1 MIARTHR
8 LPVVRQCRL
17 VELSRSTAYY
27 RPREESEE
35 NLAVMKEIDRLYME
49 RPTSGSRTIKSKLQA
64 KGVCI
69 ARSRIVRLMRLMGFG
84 AIYPKRRT
92 SSPGQG
98 HKIYPYLL
106 RSLKVTRP
114 RQVYAADI
122 TYIPMAKGFLYL
134 VAVIDWY
141 SRKVLAHRLSNTMD
155 AAFCVEATEE
165 AIVRYGAPELFNTD
179 QGAQFTSE
187 AFTGALKA
195 HGVRISMD
203 GKGRW
208 LDNVYVER
216 LWRSLKQEEVYRRAY
231 DTVAEA
237 RKGIADYLRYFNEER
252 PHQGL
257 DNRTPDDVFY
267 KRKPLNRAA

>member
-17 VELSRSTAYY
+17 VEPSRSTAYY

-165 AIVRYGAPELFNTD
+165 AIVRYGAPEVFNTD

>member
-1 MIARTHR
+1 
-8 LPVVRQCRL
+8 
-17 VELSRSTAYY
+17 
-27 RPREESEE
+27 
-35 NLAVMKEIDRLYME
+35 MKEIDRIYME
-49 RPTSGSRTIKSKLQA
+49 RPTSGSRTIKSLLEA
-64 KGVCI
+64 KGHTA
-69 ARSRIVRLMRLMGFG
+69 ARSRVARLMRLMGLR

-92 SSPGQG
+92 SSPGTG

-106 RSLKVTRP
+106 KTMTIDKP
-114 RQVYAADI
+114 GQVYAADI
-122 TYIPMAKGFLYL
+122 TFIPMERGFLYL
-134 VAVIDWY
+134 TAVIDWY

-155 AAFCVEATEE
+155 ARFCVEALEE
-165 AIVRYGAPELFNTD
+165 AIARYGAPEVFNTD

-187 AFTGALKA
+187 AFTSALKA

-216 LWRSLKQEEVYRRAY
+216 FWRSLKQEEVYRRAY

-257 DNRTPDDVFY
+257 DDRTPDDVY
-267 KRKPLNRAA
+267 YRRKPLTKAA

>member
-8 LPVVRQCRL
+8 LPVVRQCKL
-17 VELSRSTAYY
+17 LELSRSTAYY
-27 RPREESEE
+27 RPRQESEE

-49 RPTSGSRTIKSKLQA
+49 RPTSGSRTIKSKLESR
-64 KGVCI
+64 GIRI
-69 ARSRIVRLMRLMGFG
+69 ARSRVVRLMRLMGLR
-84 AIYPKRRT
+84 AIYSKRRT
-92 SSPGQG
+92 SSPGEG

-106 RSLKVTRP
+106 RGMKVTRP
-114 RQVYAADI
+114 RKVYAADI

-134 VAVIDWY
+134 AAVIDWH

-165 AIVRYGAPELFNTD
+165 AIVRYGAPEVFNTD

-195 HGVRISMD
+195 HGVHISMD

-208 LDNVYVER
+208 LENVYVER
-216 LWRSLKQEEVYRRAY
+216 LWCSLKQEEVYRRAY

-267 KRKPLNRAA
+267 KRKPLPKAA

>member
-1 MIARTHR
+1 
-8 LPVVRQCRL
+8 
-17 VELSRSTAYY
+17 
-27 RPREESEE
+27 
-35 NLAVMKEIDRLYME
+35 MKEIDRIYMD
-49 RPTSGSRTIKSKLQA
+49 RPTSGSRTIKSLLEA
-64 KGVCI
+64 KGHTA
-69 ARSRIVRLMRLMGFG
+69 ARSRVARLMRLMGLM

-92 SSPGQG
+92 SSPGTG

-106 RSLKVTRP
+106 KTMTIDKP
-114 RQVYAADI
+114 GQVYAADI
-122 TYIPMAKGFLYL
+122 TFIPMERGFLYL
-134 VAVIDWY
+134 TAVIDWH
-141 SRKVLAHRLSNTMD
+141 SRKVLAHRISNTMD
-155 AAFCVEATEE
+155 ARFCVEALEE
-165 AIVRYGAPELFNTD
+165 AIARYGAPEVFNTD

-216 LWRSLKQEEVYRRAY
+216 FWRSLKQEEVYRRAY
-231 DTVAEA
+231 DTVVEA

-257 DNRTPDDVFY
+257 DNRTPDDVY
-267 KRKPLNRAA
+267 YRRKPLTKAA

>member
-1 MIARTHR
+1 MRSFQPHLFVILGASGDLTSRK
-8 LPVVRQCRL
+8 L
-17 VELSRSTAYY
+17 VPALFH
-27 RPREESEE
+27 
-35 NLAVMKEIDRLYME
+35 LME

-69 ARSRIVRLMRLMGFG
+69 ARSRIVRLMRLMGLR
-84 AIYPKRRT
+84 AIYAKRRM
-92 SSPGQG
+92 SSPGTG

-106 RSLKVTRP
+106 KTMKIDKLG
-114 RQVYAADI
+114 QVYAADI

-134 VAVIDWY
+134 VVVIDWY
-141 SRKVLAHRLSNTMD
+141 SRKVLARRLSNTLD
-155 AAFCVEATEE
+155 AGFCVEAAEE
-165 AIVRYGAPELFNTD
+165 AIVRYGAPDVFNTD

-257 DNRTPDDVFY
+257 DNRTPDDVY
-267 KRKPLNRAA
+267 YRRKPLTKAA

>member
-8 LPVVRQCRL
+8 LPVVRQCKL

-27 RPREESEE
+27 TPREESEE

-49 RPTSGSRTIKSKLQA
+49 RPTSGSRTIKSKLEA

-69 ARSRIVRLMRLMGFG
+69 ARSRIVRLMRLMGLG

-92 SSPGQG
+92 SSPGKG

-106 RSLKVTRP
+106 RGMKVTKP
-114 RQVYAADI
+114 REVYVADI

-134 VAVIDWY
+134 VAVIDWH
-141 SRKVLAHRLSNTMD
+141 SRKVLAHRLSNTLD
-155 AAFCVEATEE
+155 AAFCVEAAEE
-165 AIVRYGAPELFNTD
+165 AVVRYGAPEVFNTD

-187 AFTGALKA
+187 AFTTALKA

-252 PHQGL
+252 PHQGI

-267 KRKPLNRAA
+267 KRKPLAKAA

>member
-27 RPREESEE
+27 RPQEESEE
-35 NLAVMKEIDRLYME
+35 NLSVTEEIDRLYME
-49 RPTSGSRTIKSKLQA
+49 RPTSGSRTIKSMLEA
-64 KGVCI
+64 RGFRI
-69 ARSRIVRLMRLMGFG
+69 ARSRVVRLMRLMGLR

-92 SSPGQG
+92 SSPGEG

-106 RSLKVTRP
+106 RSTEVTRP
-114 RQVYAADI
+114 REVYAADI

-134 VAVIDWY
+134 AAVIDWH
-141 SRKVLAHRLSNTMD
+141 SRKVLAHRLSNTLD
-155 AAFCVEATEE
+155 ACFCVEATEE
-165 AIVRYGAPELFNTD
+165 AIVRYGTPEVFNTD
-179 QGAQFTSE
+179 RGAQFTSE

-216 LWRSLKQEEVYRRAY
+216 LWRSLKPEEVYRRAY
-231 DTVAEA
+231 ETVAEA
-237 RKGIADYLRYFNEER
+237 GKGIADYLRYFNEER

-257 DNRTPDDVFY
+257 DNRTPDHVFY
-267 KRKPLNRAA
+267 KRKPLAKAT

>member
-8 LPVVRQCRL
+8 LPVIRQCKL

-27 RPREESEE
+27 SPGQESEE

-69 ARSRIVRLMRLMGFG
+69 ARSRVVRLMRFMGLR

-92 SSPGQG
+92 SSPGEG

-106 RSLKVTRP
+106 RTLKVTRP
-114 RQVYAADI
+114 GQVYAADI

-134 VAVIDWY
+134 AAVIDWH

-155 AAFCVEATEE
+155 AAFCVEAAEE
-165 AIVRYGAPELFNTD
+165 AIVRYGAPEVFNTD

-208 LDNVYVER
+208 LDNAYVER
-216 LWRSLKQEEVYRRAY
+216 LWRSFKQEEVYRRAY

-267 KRKPLNRAA
+267 KRKPLPKAA

>member
-1 MIARTHR
+1 M
-8 LPVVRQCRL
+8 VRQCRL

-27 RPREESEE
+27 TPRGESEE

-49 RPTSGSRTIKSKLQA
+49 RPTSGSRTIKSMLEARGRK
-64 KGVCI
+64 I
-69 ARSRIVRLMRLMGFG
+69 ARSRVVRLMRLMGLR

-92 SSPGQG
+92 SSPRDG

-106 RSLKVTRP
+106 RGMKVTRP

-134 VAVIDWY
+134 VAVIDWH
-141 SRKVLAHRLSNTMD
+141 SRKALAHRLSNTMD
-155 AAFCVEATEE
+155 AAFCVEAMEE
-165 AIVRYGAPELFNTD
+165 AIVRYGAPQVFNTD

-216 LWRSLKQEEVYRRAY
+216 LWRSLKQEEVYRHAY
-231 DTVAEA
+231 ETVAEA
-237 RKGIADYLRYFNEER
+237 EKGIADYLRYFNEVR

-267 KRKPLNRAA
+267 KRKPLFKAA

>member
-1 MIARTHR
+1 MLEARRH
-8 LPVVRQCRL
+8 
-17 VELSRSTAYY
+17 
-27 RPREESEE
+27 
-35 NLAVMKEIDRLYME
+35 K
-49 RPTSGSRTIKSKLQA
+49 
-64 KGVCI
+64 I
-69 ARSRIVRLMRLMGFG
+69 ARSRVVRLMRLMGLR

-92 SSPGQG
+92 SSPGDG

-106 RSLKVTRP
+106 RDMKVTRP

-134 VAVIDWY
+134 VAVIDWHR
-141 SRKVLAHRLSNTMD
+141 RKTLAHRLSNTLG
-155 AAFCVEATEE
+155 AGFYVEAMEE
-165 AIVRYGAPELFNTD
+165 AIVRYGAPDIFNTD

-208 LDNVYVER
+208 PGNVYVER
-216 LWRSLKQEEVYRRAY
+216 LWRSLKQEEVYRHRY
-231 DTVAEA
+231 ETVGEAEK
-237 RKGIADYLRYFNEER
+237 RIADYLRYFNEER

-257 DNRTPDDVFY
+257 DNRTPDDVFFE
-267 KRKPLNRAA
+267 RKPLPKAA

>member
-1 MIARTHR
+1 MIAPTHR
-8 LPVVRQCRL
+8 LPVVRQCKL

-27 RPREESEE
+27 RPRQESEE

-49 RPTSGSRTIKSKLQA
+49 RPTSGSRTIKSKLESR
-64 KGVCI
+64 GIRI
-69 ARSRIVRLMRLMGFG
+69 ARSRVVRHMRLMGLR

-92 SSPGQG
+92 SSPGEG

-106 RSLKVTRP
+106 RSMKVTRP
-114 RQVYAADI
+114 REVYAADI

-141 SRKVLAHRLSNTMD
+141 SRKVLAHRLSNTLD
-155 AAFCVEATEE
+155 ASFCAEATEE
-165 AIVRYGAPELFNTD
+165 AIVRYGAPEVFNTD

-237 RKGIADYLRYFNEER
+237 RKAIADYLRYFNEER

-257 DNRTPDDVFY
+257 DNRIPNDVFY
-267 KRKPLNRAA
+267 KRKPLPKAA

>member
-1 MIARTHR
+1 
-8 LPVVRQCRL
+8 
-17 VELSRSTAYY
+17 
-27 RPREESEE
+27 
-35 NLAVMKEIDRLYME
+35 ME
-49 RPTSGSRTIKSKLQA
+49 RPTSGSHTIKSKLEA

-69 ARSRIVRLMRLMGFG
+69 ARSRIVRLMRLMGLR

-92 SSPGQG
+92 SSPGEG

-106 RSLKVTRP
+106 RGTKVTGP
-114 RQVYAADI
+114 REVYAADI

-141 SRKVLAHRLSNTMD
+141 SRKVLAHRLSNTLD
-155 AAFCVEATEE
+155 ASFCVEATEE
-165 AIVRYGAPELFNTD
+165 AIVRYGAPEVFNTD

-208 LDNVYVER
+208 LDNAYVER
-216 LWRSLKQEEVYRRAY
+216 LWRSFKQEEVYRRAY
-231 DTVAEA
+231 DTVVEA

-267 KRKPLNRAA
+267 KRKPLPKAA

>member
-8 LPVVRQCRL
+8 LPVVRQCKL

-27 RPREESEE
+27 APRGESEE
-35 NLAVMKEIDRLYME
+35 NLAVTKEIDRLYME
-49 RPTSGSRTIKSKLQA
+49 RPTSGSRTIKSKLEA

-69 ARSRIVRLMRLMGFG
+69 ARSRIVRLMRLMGLG
-84 AIYPKRRT
+84 VIYPKRRT

-106 RSLKVTRP
+106 RGMKVTRP

-134 VAVIDWY
+134 AAVIDWH
-141 SRKVLAHRLSNTMD
+141 SRKVLAHRLSNTLD
-155 AAFCVEATEE
+155 ASFCVEAMEE
-165 AIVRYGAPELFNTD
+165 AIVRYGAPEVFNTD

-231 DTVAEA
+231 DTVVEA

-267 KRKPLNRAA
+267 KRKPLPKAA

>member
-1 MIARTHR
+1 M
-8 LPVVRQCRL
+8 VRQSRL
-17 VELSRSTAYY
+17 LSLSRSTAYY
-27 RPREESEE
+27 TPRGEGEED
-35 NLAVMKEIDRLYME
+35 LTVMKEIDRLYME
-49 RPTSGSRTIKSKLQA
+49 RPTSGSRTIKSMLEA
-64 KGVCI
+64 RGVRV
-69 ARSRIVRLMRLMGFG
+69 ARSRVVRLMRLMGLR

-92 SSPGQG
+92 SSPREG
-98 HKIYPYLL
+98 HRIYPYLL
-106 RSLKVTRP
+106 RGMKVTRS

-134 VAVIDWY
+134 VAVIDWH

-155 AAFCVEATEE
+155 AAFCVEAMEE
-165 AIVRYGAPELFNTD
+165 AIVRYGAPEVFNTD

-231 DTVAEA
+231 ETVAEA
-237 RKGIADYLRYFNEER
+237 RKGITDYLRYFNEER

-267 KRKPLNRAA
+267 KRKPLPKAA